1 MKIYFVTGAGI
12 SQESGVPTFRERSGI
27 WEKYNPEKVAT
38 LKGWEIDPQ
47 FALDFYNHMQGFLN
61 SYEPNSAHIDIAK
74 LAEKHEVKIF
84 TQNVDLLHEKAGS
97 KNIIHLHGQIN
108 QCRSSVNH
116 LDVYPYPEELKI
128 GDLCKQ
134 GSQLRP
140 DVVFF
145 DEHVYKLQESFN
157 SIQDAD
163 IVVFIG
169 TSFVVSTPGYL
180 FDAVYGTKQIY
191 IIDPNIE
198 ENTDLDNVYFIKEKA
213 TTGILTLI
221 KLLDL

>member
-1 MKIYFVTGAGI
+1 MKIHFITGAGI
-12 SQESGVPTFRERSGI
+12 SQESGIQTYRERTGI
-27 WEKYNPEKVAT
+27 WEKYDQQKVAT
-38 LKGWEIDPQ
+38 LKGWEEDPQ
-47 FALDFYNHMQGFLN
+47 FALDFYNHMQQFLN
-61 SYEPNSAHIDIAK
+61 SYEPNSAHVAISK

-84 TQNVDLLHEKAGS
+84 TQNVDILHEKAGS
-97 KNIIHLHGQIN
+97 KNVVHLHGQID
-108 QCRSSVNH
+108 QCRSSINH
-116 LDVYPYPEELKI
+116 LDVYPYPVELKI
-128 GDLCKQ
+128 GDLCKS

-145 DEHVYKLQESFN
+145 DEHVYKLDDAYQ

-169 TSFVVSTPGYL
+169 TSFVVSTPGYI
-180 FDAVYGTKQIY
+180 FDAVYGIKEIY

-198 ENTDLDNVYFIKEKA
+198 ENEDLDNVYFIKENA
-213 TTGILTLI
+213 TIGIQTLI